1 MKSFSDLL
9 VVILYVLVS
18 TWSYSLGDDV
28 IIRANDGT
36 SRVRGVQNTQ
46 DSDFVLGGLFAVH
59 SLQDSEQSC
68 QDLRCRGGTDRV
80 EAMLFAIDQINYDPL
95 ILPNLTLGYDIRDTC
110 SEEHIGLDEATDLI
124 LSGTHFDLESEN
136 QCNSSGTRD
145 RGHTVGLIG
154 AGASRVSIPIAGL
167 TRLFE
172 VPQISYSSTSAILSN
187 RERYSYFFRT
197 IPSDTREAVAIV
209 DMFQYFNWTFIST
222 VFTRDSYG
230 QSGIDDLHDL
240 ARKHGICIDV
250 SEGIEVEFTDNDYR
264 ILAEKIANN
273 SEANVIVVYSQREA
287 ARRLLKQVNLVVKKN
302 FTWIATSA
310 WVQSID
316 TMVGLFGVIP
326 TISFVNRFSNHF
338 SLLTKETNTR
348 NPWFSD
354 FVQCNYSS
362 ADHDY
367 AIPRVIDAV
376 YTFAHALDKFLSDN
390 CAQPLQWIYENR
402 TCIGLKQQLTGS
414 ILLDYIKNTSFTGI
428 TGMTVDF
435 DSEGGVEPLYDIVN
449 YQQVDKEAKLKHI
462 GMWGSLVN
470 NTNSLQISSDI
481 QIHFGV
487 NATGRAILQPIESH
501 CGRCKPGQY
510 LRNVPSSC
518 CGLCEPCL
526 GQNFSNASFA
536 DKCLNCSV
544 YGDMWGNDPTV
555 GSSGC
560 IPIPQIFLD
569 FTNPWSI
576 LIMITSVIGLILLF
590 SMVIILGVNWNTPVI
605 RASGRESMVIIVIGT
620 AISFI
625 VAFIYIA
632 PPSLEICTLQRICLW
647 LGFGLVFSSLTVKVI
662 RIARIFVFQTSS
674 YVNLKCI
681 STHYIILQTIL
692 LFMIQ
697 VVIILV
703 SLLARFPAVVKT
715 LRLDASDRNHLPE
728 IVITCTADHEVG
740 LVISIV
746 YETALVVTSAVL
758 ATLSFKSPSNFNEAK
773 SICCAAFGLLI
784 IWICFFPTYFA
795 LQNQQELQNAA
806 IAGTVNL
813 TAYVVLLC
821 LFGPRMFIILYWK
834 KKDSSGHQSSDNV
847 IGKGEKRQ
855 RTSSLHT
862 LSTNMPQSTSELVIE
877 RKV

>member
-1 MKSFSDLL
+1 MKSFSGRL
-9 VVILYVLVS
+9 VFVLCIVS
-18 TWSYSLGDDV
+18 TLSHSLGEDV
-28 IIRANDGT
+28 IIRANDG
-36 SRVRGVQNTQ
+36 RVRGVRNTQ

-59 SLQDSEQSC
+59 SVQGSERSC
-68 QDLRCRGGTDRV
+68 QDIRCRGGTDRV
-80 EAMLFAIDQINYDPL
+80 EAMLFAIDQINNNPL
-95 ILPNLTLGYDIRDTC
+95 LLPNLTLSYDIRDTC
-110 SEEHIGLDEATDLI
+110 SEEHIGLDEASNLI
-124 LSGTHFDLESEN
+124 LSGTHHDMESKN
-136 QCNSSGTRD
+136 QCNSSGTSD
-145 RGHTVGLIG
+145 QGHTVGLIG

-197 IPSDTREAVAIV
+197 IPSDTREAVAII
-209 DMFQYFNWTFIST
+209 DMLRYFNWTFIST

-240 ARKHGICIDV
+240 TRKHGICIDI
-250 SEGIEVEFTDNDYR
+250 SEGIEIDFSDNDYR

-273 SEANVIVVYSQREA
+273 SEANVIVVYTLQEA
-287 ARRLLKQVNLVVKKN
+287 AQRLLKQFNLVAKKN

-316 TMVGLFGVIP
+316 TVVGLFGVLP
-326 TISFVNRFSNHF
+326 TTKTVDRFSDYF
-338 SLLTKETNTR
+338 SSLTEAKNTR
-348 NPWFSD
+348 NPWFSE
-354 FVQCNYSS
+354 FLQCNYSS
-362 ADHDY
+362 ADPDY

-376 YTFAHALDKFLSDN
+376 YTFAHALDKFLNDN
-390 CAQPLQWIYENR
+390 CAQPLKWIRQNR
-402 TCIGLKQQLTGS
+402 TCVGLRQQLTGS
-414 ILLDYIKNTSFTGI
+414 VLLDYIKNTSFTGI
-428 TGMTVDF
+428 TGMTVSF

-449 YQQVDKEAKLKHI
+449 YQQVNKEAKLKCI
-462 GMWGSLVN
+462 GVWSSKGNDTKSLEIN
-470 NTNSLQISSDI
+470 NDV

-487 NATGRAILQPIESH
+487 DATDRAILEPIESH

-510 LRNVPSSC
+510 LRSVPSSC

-526 GQNFSNASFA
+526 GQNFSNASVV
-536 DKCLNCSV
+536 DKCSNCSM
-544 YGDMWGNDPTV
+544 YGDMWGNSPTV

-560 IPIPQIFLD
+560 VAIPQTFLD

-576 LIMITSVIGLILLF
+576 VVMITSIIGLILLF
-590 SMVIILGVNWNTPVI
+590 SVVIILGVNWNTPFI
-605 RASGRESMVIIVIGT
+605 RASARESMIMIVIGT

-625 VAFIYIA
+625 VAFIYVA
-632 PPSLEICTLQRICLW
+632 PPSLVICTLQRICLW
-647 LGFGLVFSSLTVKVI
+647 LGFGLIFSSLTVKVI
-662 RIARIFVFQTSS
+662 RITRIFVFQKYSFTH
-674 YVNLKCI
+674 LKCM
-681 STHYIILQTIL
+681 TTPYIILQTIL

-697 VVIILV
+697 VVIVLV

-715 LRLDASDRNHLPE
+715 LRLDASDRNRLPE
-728 IVITCTADHEVG
+728 ILITCTADHEVG

-795 LQNQQELQNAA
+795 LQNKQELQNAA

-821 LFGPRMFIILYWK
+821 LLGPRVFITLFFRK
-834 KKDSSGHQSSDNV
+834 KKQENSISGYYSSDNV
-847 IGKGEKRQ
+847 IGKGEKGEPAI
-855 RTSSLHT
+855 SLDT
-862 LSTNMPQSTSELVIE
+862 QLTA
-877 RKV
+877 